1 MQAPLK
7 SFLPSSLIKT
17 LLAVFLLSSSVAATA
32 AESITSNNIDAP
44 YYSWVQLGAQGVQAK
59 ALVTGFQCP
68 DVVVDDQTIAMKVR
82 VRANPTYP
90 LTTCEATLPNT
101 AKKISIAGE
110 TLPTPNLDP
119 QRIVIFGDTGCR
131 ITTRRG
137 DIQDCN
143 NPTRWPFAQVAAQV
157 AKAEPDLVIH
167 VGDYYYREMACPAG
181 NEGCKGSPH
190 GNNWVTWET
199 DFFKP
204 ATPLLK
210 AAPWVMLR
218 GNHELCAVGGPGWFR
233 MLDTHPYTSTC
244 HEYSN
249 PYWVKLTSFNLFVVD
264 NANIDM
270 KQTSVNNK
278 QLFSNYLKPL
288 NQAEAAN
295 TWLLMHRP
303 AWVVDHPESEEI
315 DPNDPAINTT
325 RAEASWIKTLPA
337 TVQLI
342 FSGHYHAFETL
353 SFESD
358 RPGQVIVGTGGALLE
373 ERPLEG
379 DVSGMEV
386 AGQKIDK
393 GKVVPEFGYFVLDKT
408 STGWKGKLFNPYGQK
423 LASCQIEK
431 NQVSC
436 RY

>member
-1 MQAPLK
+1 MPAPLN
-7 SFLPSSLIKT
+7 SFLSFRLIKT
-17 LLAVFLLSSSVAATA
+17 LLAVFLFSSSAIATA

-90 LTTCEATLPNT
+90 LTTCEATLPST
-101 AKKISIAGE
+101 AKKISIAGHA
-110 TLPTPNLDP
+110 LPAPNLDP
-119 QRIVIFGDTGCR
+119 QRIVILGDTGC
-131 ITTRRG
+131 
-137 DIQDCN
+137 DISTHAATVQECN
-143 NPTRWPFAQVAAQV
+143 NPTRWPFAQIAAQA

-167 VGDYYYREMACPAG
+167 VGDYHYRWIACPAG
-181 NEGCKGSPH
+181 NEGCKGSPY
-190 GNNWVTWET
+190 GNNWATWET

-204 ATPLLK
+204 AAPLLQ
-210 AAPWVMLR
+210 AAPWVMVR
-218 GNHELCAVGGPGWFR
+218 GNHELCAFGGPGWFR

-244 HEYSN
+244 REYSD

-270 KQTSVNNK
+270 KQTSANNK

-288 NQAEAAN
+288 NHAEAAN

-303 AWVVDHPESEEI
+303 LWLVDHPKDLVS
-315 DPNDPAINTT
+315 NGSATNTAS
-325 RAEASWIKTLPA
+325 AEASLTKTLPA

-342 FSGHYHAFETL
+342 LSGHYHSFETL
-353 SFESD
+353 SFDSD

-373 ERPLEG
+373 AQPVEG
-379 DVSGMEV
+379 DISGIEV
-386 AGQKIDK
+386 AGQKVDK

-408 STGWKGKLFNPYGQK
+408 STGWKGKLYNPYGQK